1 MKTSRWVKYDRK
13 SKLWIQS
20 NRRIYFYWY
29 SFLQHAEKDPNRNVD
44 WSVYDGWGGSDVVL
58 NTKFDVWW
66 RKRWKDLFGIP
77 NEGDIPKFPLTTNRP
92 KENGLRYSLM
102 VYENRDKGDL
112 WEIAKHIAKREGRK
126 RKLGLTSLAFEYAT
140 HKYRKQKQNAEESS
154 YRKRYTQSKVGR
166 YKRKAETILDNVC
179 EGRFP

>member
-20 NRRIYFYWY
+20 NKRIYVYWFK
-29 SFLQHAEKDPNRNVD
+29 FLQHAEKDPNRNVD
-44 WSVYDGWGGSDVVL
+44 WSVYDGWGGRDVVL

-102 VYENRDKGDL
+102 VYENRDMSSPL
-112 WEIAKHIAKREGRK
+112 VMYHFVAEF
-126 RKLGLTSLAFEYAT
+126 LALAVSCLVTDEAGCDCT
-140 HKYRKQKQNAEESS
+140 
-154 YRKRYTQSKVGR
+154 V
-166 YKRKAETILDNVC
+166 
-179 EGRFP
+179 